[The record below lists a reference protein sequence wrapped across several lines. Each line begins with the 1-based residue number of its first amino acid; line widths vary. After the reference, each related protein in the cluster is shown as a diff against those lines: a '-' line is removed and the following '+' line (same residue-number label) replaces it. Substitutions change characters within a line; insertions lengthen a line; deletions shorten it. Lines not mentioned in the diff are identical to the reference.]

1 MMKKNTLLT
10 VSGIALVTV
19 IALAFFAFTKGT
31 NQNYSTTTTTITTI
45 PSNAEVTILEYSD
58 FQCPFCGRAMMTLKD
73 IQETYGD
80 KVEIIYKHF
89 PLQFHKYAEK
99 AAEASECARDQEK
112 FWEYHDMLFENQDN
126 LGIDSLKAYA
136 SQLGLDKKKFDKCLD
151 SGEKRDSVKRDYDEG
166 VSKGV
171 SATPTFF
178 INGKKLVGAQPFEK
192 FKAVIDS
199 ELKG

>member
-1 MMKKNTLLT
+1 MKKNTLLT
-10 VSGIALVTV
+10 VSGIALITV

-31 NQNYSTTTTTITTI
+31 NQNYSTTTTTITAI
-45 PSNAEVTILEYSD
+45 PSNAEVTIVEYSD

-80 KVEIIYKHF
+80 KVEIIYEHF

-126 LGIDSLKAYA
+126 LGIDSLKGYA

-151 SGEKRDSVKRDYDEG
+151 SGEKRDAVQRDYDEG